1 MIGIVIAFAM
11 SAINLPFAL
20 TASPSVSWLNW
31 LVCGFC
37 AGLGV
42 VQVMYRVMD
51 R

>member
-11 SAINLPFAL
+11 AAINLPFAL
-20 TASPSVSWLNW
+20 DSGNSIAWLSWLT
-31 LVCGFC
+31 CGFC

-42 VQVMYRVMD
+42 AQVMGRVMD